1 MNKAFSIPWLPR
13 RGLVGRTRF
22 IVSVLTRHG
31 WGWVLSQMGAN
42 AAARREPLGY
52 DQEGY
57 NRQQAE
63 HLREAFNELG
73 ATFIKLGQALS
84 TRPDLLPAEYITE
97 LGKLQ
102 DEVPP
107 LPFEAMEKVL
117 VQE

>member
-63 HLREAFNELG
+63 H
-73 ATFIKLGQALS
+73 
-84 TRPDLLPAEYITE
+84 
-97 LGKLQ
+97 
-102 DEVPP
+102 
-107 LPFEAMEKVL
+107 
-117 VQE
+117 